1 MVINHPKDHLLKMY
15 AKKKNISGKK
25 HQKKRKKTF
34 KYSVF
39 FFMRTVLKAILSHL
53 LLTDPN
59 D

>member
-39 FFMRTVLKAILSHL
+39 FLCELFWKQFYPTYY
-53 LLTDPN
+53 
-59 D
+59 